1 MLIRRILNALFP
13 SPSCPVPLPQAK
25 MEIQGAEQ
33 ARRAVMA
40 ATEHLERE
48 RAAFERLK
56 KERMEE

>member
-1 MLIRRILNALFP
+1 
-13 SPSCPVPLPQAK
+13 

-48 RAAFERLK
+48 RTSFDR
-56 KERMEE
+56 